1 MGESD
6 RTIRGILF
14 DLDGVLYV
22 GSQAVPGAVEAVGR
36 VRANGRLC
44 RFITNTSTQSLASLQ
59 RKLKGLGFTL
69 AAEEILSAP
78 QATLRYLREGGG
90 TCHLLLA
97 EDVAADFTEIPQVPL
112 EEAEYLVLGD
122 IGSAWTYEL
131 LNRMFNAIMR
141 GARLIAVHKN
151 RFWQTERGLRMDIGG
166 FVAAL
171 EYCTGTRALIM
182 GKPSEEFFAVA
193 LRDLGLPAHQ
203 VAIVGDD
210 IESDVGGGQAVGLTG
225 ILVRTGKF
233 RQEYVTKSPVRPD
246 YVIDSVSDLPRLLGI
261 ME

>member
-1 MGESD
+1 MGKGD
-6 RTIRGILF
+6 RAIRGILF

-22 GSQAVPGAVEAVGR
+22 GSQAVPGAVEAVDR
-36 VRANGRLC
+36 VRASGRLY

-59 RKLKGLGFTL
+59 RKLKEFGFTL
-69 AAEEILSAP
+69 SGDEILSAP
-78 QATLRYLREGGG
+78 QATLRYLHEVGG

-97 EDVAADFTEIPQVPL
+97 EDVAADFTGIPQVPL

-122 IGSAWTYEL
+122 IGTAWTYEL
-131 LNRMFNAIMR
+131 LNRVFNAIMR

-151 RFWQTERGLRMDIGG
+151 RFWQTEQGLRMDIGG

-171 EYCTGTRALIM
+171 EYCTGTRAVIM
-182 GKPSEEFFAVA
+182 GKPSAEFFAVA

-233 RQEYVTKSPVRPD
+233 RQEYVSKSPVCPD
-246 YVIDSVSDLPRLLGI
+246 YVIDSVADLPQLLGI
-261 ME
+261 PG

>member
-1 MGESD
+1 MAEGE
-6 RTIRGILF
+6 REIRGILF

-22 GSQAVPGAVEAVGR
+22 GSQPIPGAVEAVDR
-36 VRANGRLC
+36 VRASGRLC

-59 RKLKGLGFTL
+59 RKLEQLGFTL
-69 AAEEILSAP
+69 TAAEILSAP
-78 QATLRYLREGGG
+78 QATLRFLRVAGG

-97 EDVAADFTEIPQVPL
+97 KDVAADFTGIPLAPL

-141 GARLIAVHKN
+141 GARLVAVHKN
-151 RFWQTERGLRMDIGG
+151 RFWQTERGLCMDIGG

-171 EYCTGTRALIM
+171 EYCTGTSALIM
-182 GKPSEEFFAVA
+182 GKPSQEFFAVA

-210 IESDVGGGQAVGLTG
+210 IESDVAGGQAVGLTG

-233 RQEYVTKSPVRPD
+233 RQEYVAKSLARPD
-246 YVIDSVSDLPRLLGI
+246 YVIDSVADLPRLLGI
-261 ME
+261 AG